1 MLDNKGLEIDIMGY
15 LLIGI
20 IGIIILLVFVSG
32 PLTTL
37 MRGAFCYFYTNV
49 LQQKSD
55 YCKVMQ
61 TGPEFQTISP
71 NSQDELARDIAAYS
85 IRCWQD
91 ERPIVKKQITCFNLN
106 LATHP
111 GTVYEYDVTK
121 IMEKEGGCSILE
133 NSQIVDKNGKTVSY
147 PGNCGSA
154 NNLVWQVSGN
164 AITDQQLILIIYDAT
179 MDKII
184 IQA

>member
-1 MLDNKGLEIDIMGY
+1 MLGNKGLEIDIMGY

-37 MRGAFCYFYTNV
+37 LRGTFCYFYTNV
-49 LQQKSD
+49 LQQKSE
-55 YCKVMQ
+55 YCKVIQ

-71 NSQDELARDIAAYS
+71 NSQDELARNIAAYS

-106 LATHP
+106 LQKHP
-111 GTVYEYDVTK
+111 GAVYEFNVTK

-133 NSQIVDKNGKTVSY
+133 NSHIISENGKLVSY
-147 PGNCGSA
+147 SGNCGSA
-154 NNLVWQVSGN
+154 DNIVWQVSEN
-164 AITDQQLILIIYDAT
+164 AITDQQLILIIYDAIS
-179 MDKII
+179 DRII
-184 IQA
+184 VQA